1 MTFTAMQGDREEFE
15 MERRFPLDFAVTA
28 EIVLASSLRNHT
40 TFGLVD
46 GEPWSSAP
54 PWTFD
59 WSSGAPTRA
68 PTKRFREDAVR
79 ISRRAFE
86 RTVAWHRTVVRL
98 RMGWDCLML
107 MLEPMK
113 ALISG
118 ASVAVICVLA
128 VAFMP
133 VVMILM
139 PAWLVLQRVAG
150 PVQEKSERNPEDEAW
165 ALAWVVTKAELAR
178 SMAPYKR
185 DW

>member
-1 MTFTAMQGDREEFE
+1 MQYSTEGC
-15 MERRFPLDFAVTA
+15 RRGNHECSRDDFASRHA
-28 EIVLASSLRNHT
+28 RSELR
-40 TFGLVD
+40 D
-46 GEPWSSAP
+46 
-54 PWTFD
+54 
-59 WSSGAPTRA
+59 
-68 PTKRFREDAVR
+68 
-79 ISRRAFE
+79 
-86 RTVAWHRTVVRL
+86 
-98 RMGWDCLML
+98 ML

-150 PVQEKSERNPEDEAW
+150 PVQEKSERNPKDEAW